1 MEIKYIE
8 EQKIICD
15 SQLCYSSDFEYYQGI
30 YQHSITIAMLPM
42 YNIET
47 ATRNLTVRYLSV
59 LIDARYLQLS
69 S

>member
-1 MEIKYIE
+1 MKVEM
-8 EQKIICD
+8 KIVCD

-30 YQHSITIAMLPM
+30 YHHSITIAMFPIH
-42 YNIET
+42 NIET
-47 ATRNLTVRYLSV
+47 ATHNLTVRYLSV